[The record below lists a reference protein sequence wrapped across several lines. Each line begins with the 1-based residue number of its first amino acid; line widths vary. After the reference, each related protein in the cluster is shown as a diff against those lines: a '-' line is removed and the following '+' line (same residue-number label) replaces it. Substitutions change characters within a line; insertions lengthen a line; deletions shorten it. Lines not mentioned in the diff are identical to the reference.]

1 VLGIDSVFGLPV
13 HPLVVHVA
21 VVLVPL
27 AAFALIALGWKGEW
41 RQRYALPIAV
51 LALAGGAAAILAASS
66 GETLVSSVRQAAGT
80 RVGFGEHPEQ
90 GDAARLFAVPLRGRC
105 HRALDPRDVA
115 RAAQAPAL
123 DFDRCVPGL
132 VRARCGRNRHH
143 DRRGPFGRHAGLEG
157 CRQLRELE
165 PLAATVAMA
174 RGPVRRASEARR
186 RLGRRGGG

>member
-1 VLGIDSVFGLPV
+1 MVLGIDSGFGLPV

-90 GDAARLFAVPLRGRC
+90 GDAARLFAVL
-105 HRALDPRDVA
+105 
-115 RAAQAPAL
+115 
-123 DFDRCVPGL
+123 F
-132 VRARCGRNRHH
+132 
-143 DRRGPFGRHAGLEG
+143 AG
-157 CRQLRELE
+157 
-165 PLAATVAMA
+165 AATGLWILETWREQLKLQPWTSTAAYLGSSVLGVVAIATMIVA
-174 RGPVRRASEARR
+174 GHSGAMLVWKDVGNFVSSSR
-186 RLGRRGGG
+186 